1 MICSPLS
8 INISHYLQIQ
18 RAEMSF
24 SACHEGVNKIFVPN
38 SITVPSFFN
47 FRAETNVLVSIQ
59 GEDCKQT
66 QCQKTNISPKIQ
78 NERRTL

>member
-1 MICSPLS
+1 
-8 INISHYLQIQ
+8 
-18 RAEMSF
+18 MSF

-38 SITVPSFFN
+38 GITVSSFFN
-47 FRAETNVLVSIQ
+47 FKSETNVLVAIQ